1 MRVTS
6 PTDLRV
12 PMDLVQAQA
21 ARIAAWTEIQGLL
34 DAIPDVLVAVN
45 STRQIVY
52 ANQAAVDFFRARQAS
67 ELWGKRPGEAAGCVH
82 SHETPGGCGTAEACR
97 VCGAFLAIQQGL
109 HGKSSVEECR
119 MMLAGGSSLDLNVWA
134 RPFQLEDEQFLF
146 LSIQDISDEKRRQA
160 LEKIFFHDILNTA
173 GGLKSISEIIEGS
186 APGEL
191 HELREVIASLSEQL
205 VDEIQSQRD
214 LLSAE
219 RGELHVQAR
228 SVNSRDVVAKTISL
242 YLKNQAC
249 DGKTI
254 HASEI
259 CDEIPLCT
267 DMALLLRVMG
277 NLVKN
282 ALEATPPGG
291 TVTVGC
297 FSPTEKTVEFFVHNA
312 ACIPREIQL
321 QIFKRSFSTKGTG
334 RGLGTYSVKLLTE
347 RFLDGKADF
356 SSTPGEGTIF
366 FVRFPKEPHMSP
378 RPVRAEVF
386 AGAVPDHAAA
396 GIC

>member
-1 MRVTS
+1 
-6 PTDLRV
+6 
-12 PMDLVQAQA
+12 MDLVQSQA
-21 ARIAAWTEIQGLL
+21 EKIGAWTGIHDLL
-34 DAIPDVLVAVN
+34 DAVPDVLLAVN

-52 ANQAAVDFFRARQAS
+52 ANKTAVDFFRARNAD

-82 SHETPGGCGTAEACR
+82 SQETPGGCGTAAACR
-97 VCGAFLAIQQGL
+97 VCGAFLAIQRGL
-109 HGKSSVEECR
+109 HGKSSIEECR
-119 MMLAGGSSLDLNVWA
+119 MMLTGGFPLDLIVWA

-146 LSIQDISDEKRRQA
+146 LSIQDVSDQKRREA
-160 LEKIFFHDILNTA
+160 LEKIFFHDLLNTA

-205 VDEIQSQRD
+205 VDEIQSHRD

-219 RGELHVQAR
+219 RGELHVQSR
-228 SVNSRDVVAKTISL
+228 KVNSRDVVAKTIAL

-259 CDEIPLCT
+259 CDEIPLRT

-282 ALEATPPGG
+282 ALEATAPGG

-297 FSPTEKTVEFFVHNA
+297 FSPTENTVEFFVHNE
-312 ACIPREIQL
+312 ACIPHEIQL

-356 SSTPGEGTIF
+356 SSTPGGGTIF
-366 FVRFPKEPHMSP
+366 FVRFPKEPHAST
-378 RPVRAEVF
+378 PVRAEVL
-386 AGAVPDHAAA
+386 AGAGPDRAAA